1 MDMEN
6 TRKLLSKWST
16 SHQSIRVSWRVR
28 GSLVID
34 GTNWGFQEE
43 MRCSTISCWDFRCF
57 KPGFVCQSIPI
68 FGLRGRVHSRGD
80 ALGVG
85 LSPWFGVVLGHLWR
99 CMDPLVPWSGA
110 ISVNMSNV
118 FLWIPNIANEDTPDL
133 FLYNPQRVGVAN
145 VCHTLNQ
152 LDG

>member
-34 GTNWGFQEE
+34 GTNWGFQED
-43 MRCSTISCWDFRCF
+43 MRCSTINQVLSVKAFLF
-57 KPGFVCQSIPI
+57 LG
-68 FGLRGRVHSRGD
+68 RGRVHSRGD
-80 ALGVG
+80 ALSVG
-85 LSPWFGVVLGHLWR
+85 LSPLEPRVVLGHLWW

-133 FLYNPQRVGVAN
+133 FVYNPQRVGVAN
-145 VCHTLNQ
+145 VCHILNQ